1 VLVGKLRGNTLTH
14 KIGHTEGGR
23 TDELEDNGDSFTH
36 ILERDVVRAYLIR
49 KPQLLPVKG
58 SVLVTLWPRID
69 STVGDKTMK
78 R

>member
-1 VLVGKLRGNTLTH
+1 VLAGKLKGNTLTH

-23 TDELEDNGDSFTH
+23 TDELEENGNSFTH
-36 ILERDVVRAYLIR
+36 ILERDVRAYLIR

-78 R
+78 H